1 MTFKTSAFSGG
12 AIIDNRS
19 NLKLP
24 DLRKEMHLAVQKGN
38 IETVKEILSEPGLD
52 IHELDNGVAP
62 LHIAAIL
69 GNIEIAKLFI
79 NEIWIDVN
87 LLSKNGGP
95 SSTTWHVLRVL
106 FC

>member
-52 IHELDNGVAP
+52 INELDNIF
-62 LHIAAIL
+62 LKLIL
-69 GNIEIAKLFI
+69 MELKCYNSCCPITYRS
-79 NEIWIDVN
+79 N
-87 LLSKNGGP
+87 
-95 SSTTWHVLRVL
+95 TWKH
-106 FC
+106 